1 MIEISKKL
9 SSSLRFVGMLLLGFL
24 SAIVLA
30 APASADTVY
39 TYTGNPFTGFQGN
52 DACTAGVGECQLSL
66 SFTLTSPL
74 PANFGSDGF
83 GFIAQVTPL
92 SFSMTDGVHTLTQF
106 NSAPFLLVGTG
117 PSGQID
123 AWSLDEFSSFG
134 QLGVFLSSVDD
145 PIFTIEDKTNT
156 FGPVEQDFG
165 FASNLNSPGTW
176 TVTTVPTVPEPSS
189 LILLGTGL
197 LGLAKDL
204 CRKSLGGWFLTR

>member
-134 QLGVFLSSVDD
+134 QLGVFLSSVAE
-145 PIFTIEDKTNT
+145 P
-156 FGPVEQDFG
+156 P
-165 FASNLNSPGTW
+165 ASANG
-176 TVTTVPTVPEPSS
+176 
-189 LILLGTGL
+189 
-197 LGLAKDL
+197 
-204 CRKSLGGWFLTR
+204 